1 MIDPGQLKTRLAVQ
15 QPVEAADGQGGV
27 SRTWTTFATVWGQVV
42 AIGSSASVEA
52 DAAGAAQRYRITLR
66 NQLSLT
72 TQHRF
77 VEGARIYRI
86 VGLRERDD
94 RRFVEIDAEM
104 RIG

>member
-15 QPVEAADGQGGV
+15 QPVETDDGQGGV
-27 SRTWTTFATVWGQVV
+27 SRTWTTFATVWAQVV
-42 AIGSSASVEA
+42 PAGSTASVEA
-52 DAAGAAQRYRITLR
+52 DASGAIQRYRITLR
-66 NQLSLT
+66 SQLSLT

-94 RRFVEIDAEM
+94 RRFVEIDAEV
-104 RIG
+104 RID

>member
-15 QPVEAADGQGGV
+15 QPVEVADGQGGV
-27 SRTWTTFATVWGQVV
+27 SRTWTTFANVWGQVSPV
-42 AIGSSASVEA
+42 GASASIEA
-52 DAAGAAQRYRITLR
+52 DAAGATQRYRIILR
-66 NQLSLT
+66 SQLSLT

-86 VGLRERDD
+86 VGLRESND
-94 RRFVEIDAEM
+94 RRFVEIDAEV